1 MSSRALFIAVAVVMA
16 AGAALSQNITGSLLG
31 NITDPS
37 GAPVARATVEITNI
51 DTNQS
56 VRTESD
62 ASGLY
67 QSLYL
72 RPGAYRIRVNAAGFK
87 QSVRENVTIQVE
99 SAVRADFQVQL
110 GEASATVTVTGEPPL
125 VESET
130 ASLGQTVSTKTVE
143 ELPIQ
148 GRNIFDLAGLT
159 AGVQVNPRATG
170 GTASTGDTA
179 TPLFVQSDIS
189 INGGRF
195 RTNEYL
201 VDGVSIMLP
210 ENNNYAFSPNPDA
223 TQEFKV
229 LTNSFGP
236 QYGRSGGGVINVVT
250 KGGTNQF
257 HGALYEFFRND
268 RLRANNFFSNARN
281 QARPVS
287 HFNQFGGVL
296 GGRIVRDKTFFF
308 ADYQGHRENAT
319 GAAGILTVPTAAER
333 SGDFSRSRAANGN
346 LVTIFDPLTTEFN
359 GTSFVRQPF
368 PNAIVPAG
376 RQSKVGTNFA
386 AFYPLPNRTGETAAL
401 INNFVF
407 APASYVNS
415 DQYSARID
423 HRINDRNSL
432 FGRYTYNN
440 GDTGTSGPY
449 NNIADNVLGVT
460 VNRVHNAAVNL
471 TTLLSSTR
479 ILNLRLGATRRFEGR
494 VPIASGKVNLTS
506 LGFPAG
512 LAAQVDEQVFPTVSV
527 ANYGQLGPA
536 SGDRIRRGNGV
547 YTLVAEQSEIHGRH
561 TLVYGADVRLYDQT
575 PYQAGSPSGAYS
587 FALAQ
592 TQGPN
597 PLVATL
603 GAGNGLASLLLGF
616 GSGSV
621 SSVPA
626 LRVKNLYSGLFVNDQ
641 IKFKKLTINTGVR
654 WEYDQ
659 PRMEKYNRFA
669 NFDFNSRFPIQVPG
683 IGPLNGVL
691 RYAGRDGQPRGQYNS
706 TYRNFG
712 PRIGIA
718 YRVSPVWVVRAGYGI
733 FFAPRFGTTSA
744 GNYGTPGFTLTT
756 PWVSTSPDGV
766 GFARSI
772 DDPYPTGLATAPT
785 SEADRLLLGQ
795 GVQFMDRGNVSNIYN
810 QQWSFTI
817 QRQWFAGI
825 LIEAGYAGN
834 RGVHIPVSL
843 DFNQVDPRYQSLGAS
858 LSQAVDNPFFGL
870 TNLGAFANRTIARSQ
885 LLKPYPH
892 YAGVNTNSPAV
903 AQNMGDSA
911 YHSMQLRAEKRFSRG
926 YNLMVV
932 YTASKL
938 IDNGSGRIFGEN
950 AFVPPVQ
957 NAYNLAAERAISEGD
972 VSQRLVISHAVQIP
986 STAKNT
992 LLKVITNG
1000 WSWTGAFSANTG
1012 FPLALASIGNSGVG
1026 GGVLRPNSTGVSA
1039 NLTGDPQSRLLRYF
1053 DTSQF
1058 TVPAAFTFG
1067 NVGRTLPDVRG
1078 PGRVSYNMAIQRSI
1092 PIRERLRTTFRAEA
1106 FNLTNTPYFARPA
1119 QQLGGAGFGVISAAT
1134 GERQV
1139 QISLKLTF

>member
-1 MSSRALFIAVAVVMA
+1 MSARALLIAFALLA
-16 AGAALSQNITGSLLG
+16 ASRSVSAQNITGSLLG

-56 VRTESD
+56 LRAESD
-62 ASGLY
+62 AAGLY

-72 RPGAYRIRVNAAGFK
+72 RPGAYRIRVNASGFK
-87 QSVRENVTIQVE
+87 QSLRENVTIQVE
-99 SAVRADFQVQL
+99 STVRADFQLQL
-110 GEASATVTVTGEPPL
+110 GEASSTVTVTGEAPL
-125 VESET
+125 IESET

-159 AGVQVNPRATG
+159 AGVQVNPRASG
-170 GTASTGDTA
+170 GTASTGDVG

-250 KGGTNQF
+250 KGGTNQY
-257 HGALYEFFRND
+257 HGTIYNFFRND

-287 HFNQFGGVL
+287 HFNQFGAVV
-296 GGRIVRDKTFFF
+296 GGRIIRDRTFFF
-308 ADYQGHRENAT
+308 ADYQGHREDAS

-333 SGDFSRSRAANGN
+333 AGDFSRSRAPNGN

-359 GTSFVRQPF
+359 GATFTRTPF
-368 PNAIVPAG
+368 PNAIVPAD
-376 RQSKVGTNFA
+376 RQSRVGRNFA
-386 AFYPLPNRTGETAAL
+386 AFYPLPNRPGETAAL
-401 INNFVF
+401 INNYVF

-415 DQYSARID
+415 DQYSTRID
-423 HRINDRNSL
+423 HRLNERHSL
-432 FGRYTYNN
+432 FGRYTYN
-440 GDTGTSGPY
+440 TGNTGVTGPY

-460 VNRVHNAAVNL
+460 VNRVHNASVNL
-471 TTLLSSTR
+471 TSLLSTTR
-479 ILNLRLGATRRFEGR
+479 ILNVRLGATRRFEGR
-494 VPIASGKVNLTS
+494 VPLAAGKVDLTA
-506 LGFPAG
+506 LGFPAA
-512 LAAQVDEQVFPTVSV
+512 LASQVDEQVFPTISV
-527 ANYGQLGPA
+527 ANYAQLGPA
-536 SGDRIRRGNGV
+536 AGDRIRRGNGV
-547 YTLVAEQSEIHGRH
+547 YTLVVEQSEIHGRH
-561 TLVYGADVRLYDQT
+561 TIVYGADTRLYDQT
-575 PYQAGSPSGAYS
+575 PYQAGAPSGSFS

-597 PLVATL
+597 PLVPTL
-603 GAGNGLASLLLGF
+603 GAGNGLASLLVGF
-616 GSGSV
+616 GGGSLT
-621 SSVPA
+621 SVPA
-626 LRVKNLYSGLFVNDQ
+626 LRVKNLYSGLFINDQ
-641 IKFKKLTINTGVR
+641 IKFKRLTVNAGVR

-659 PRMEKYNRFA
+659 PRIEKYNRFA
-669 NFDFNSRFPIQVPG
+669 NFDFNSPFPITVAG
-683 IGPLNGVL
+683 AGPLKGVL

-706 TYRNFG
+706 TYKNFG
-712 PRIGIA
+712 PRIGLA
-718 YRVSPVWVVRAGYGI
+718 YRISPTFVLRAGYGI

-744 GNYGTPGFTLTT
+744 GNFGTPGFTLTT

-766 GFARSI
+766 GFSQPI
-772 DDPYPTGLATAPT
+772 DNPFPGGLAKAPT

-795 GVQFMDRGNVSNIYN
+795 TVQIMDRGNVSNIYN

-817 QRQWFAGI
+817 QRQWFGGV

-834 RGVHIPVSL
+834 RGVHIPVSF
-843 DFNQVDPRYQSLGAS
+843 DFNQLDPKYQSLGAT

-870 TNLGAFANRTIARSQ
+870 TNLGLFANRTIARSQ
-885 LLKPYPH
+885 LLRPYPQ
-892 YAGVNTNSPAV
+892 YSGVNTNSPAV
-903 AQNMGDSA
+903 AQNMGNSS
-911 YHSMQLRAEKRFSRG
+911 YHSLQFRTEKRFSRG
-926 YNLMVV
+926 YSLTVV
-932 YTASKL
+932 YTNSKL

-957 NAYNLAAERAISEGD
+957 NAYNLAAERSISEGD
-972 VSQRLVISHAVQIP
+972 VSQRLVISHAIQIRGVA
-986 STAKNT
+986 SNA
-992 LLKVITNG
+992 LLKALTKG
-1000 WSWTGAFSANTG
+1000 WSWSGAFSANTG
-1012 FPLALASIGNSGVG
+1012 FPLALSSIGNSGVG
-1026 GGVLRPNSTGVSA
+1026 GGVLRPNSTGTSA
-1039 NLTGDPQSRLLRYF
+1039 NLSGDPQSRLLRYF

-1058 TVPAAFTFG
+1058 TVPPAFTFG
-1067 NVGRTLPDVRG
+1067 NVSRTLPDTRG
-1078 PGRVSYNMAIQRSI
+1078 PARVAYNTAVQRAIR
-1092 PIRERLRTTFRAEA
+1092 IRESLQAIFRAEA

-1119 QQLGGAGFGVISAAT
+1119 QQLGGAGFGVINAAS
-1134 GERQV
+1134 GERQI
-1139 QISLKLTF
+1139 QFSLKINF

>member
-1 MSSRALFIAVAVVMA
+1 MTARLLLCSLLPCLLA
-16 AGAALSQNITGSLLG
+16 AQNITGSLLG
-31 NITDPS
+31 NITDPA
-37 GAPVARATVEITNI
+37 GAPIARASVEITNV

-56 VRTESD
+56 VKSETD
-62 ASGLY
+62 AAGLY
-67 QSLYL
+67 QALYL
-72 RPGAYRIRVNAAGFK
+72 RPGPYRIRVNATGFK
-87 QSVRENVTIQVE
+87 QSIREQVTVQVE
-99 SAVRADFQVQL
+99 STIRADFQLQI
-110 GEASATVTVTGEPPL
+110 GEASSTVTVTGEAPL
-125 VESET
+125 VDSET
-130 ASLGQTVSTKTVE
+130 AALGQAVSTRTVE

-159 AGVQVNPRATG
+159 AGVQVNPRASG

-210 ENNNYAFSPNPDA
+210 ENNNYAFSPNPDG

-250 KGGTNQF
+250 KGGSNDF
-257 HGALYEFFRND
+257 HGTIYDFFRND

-281 QARPVS
+281 QTRPIS
-287 HFNQFGGVL
+287 HFNQFGAVA
-296 GGRIVRDKTFFF
+296 GGRLVRDKTFFF
-308 ADYQGHRENAT
+308 ADYQGHREDAS

-333 SGDFSRSRAANGN
+333 AGDFSRTRAANGN
-346 LVTIFDPLTTEFN
+346 LVTIFDPATTAAAAT
-359 GTSFVRQPF
+359 GTGFVRTPF
-368 PNAIVPAG
+368 PDAIVPLD
-376 RQSKVGTNFA
+376 RQSKVARNMVG
-386 AFYPLPNRTGETAAL
+386 FYPLPNRAGDTAAL
-401 INNFVF
+401 INNYVF

-415 DQYSARID
+415 DQYSVRLD
-423 HRINDRNSL
+423 HRISARHSL
-432 FGRYTYNN
+432 FGRYTYNK

-449 NNIADNVLGVT
+449 GNIADNVLGVT
-460 VNRVHNAAVNL
+460 INRVHNASINL
-471 TTLLSSTR
+471 TTLLSASR
-479 ILNLRLGATRRFEGR
+479 ILNFRLGATRRFEGR
-494 VPIASGKVNLTS
+494 IPLAAGKVNLTT
-506 LGFPAG
+506 LGFPAS
-512 LAAQVDEQVFPTVSV
+512 LASQVDEQAFPTFAV

-536 SGDRIRRGNGV
+536 AGDRIRRGNGV
-547 YTLVAEQSEIHGRH
+547 YTLVAEQTEIHGRH
-561 TLVYGADVRLYDQT
+561 TLVYGADIRLYDQT
-575 PYQAGSPSGAYS
+575 PYQGGAPSGSYS
-587 FALAQ
+587 FALSQ

-603 GAGNGLASLLLGF
+603 GAGNGMASLLLGF

-626 LRVKNLYSGLFVNDQ
+626 LRVKNYYGGLFVNDQ
-641 IKFKKLTINTGVR
+641 IKFKKLTINAGVR

-659 PRMEKYNRFA
+659 PRIEKYNRFA
-669 NFDFNSRFPIQVPG
+669 NFDFNAPFPIQIPAA
-683 IGPLNGVL
+683 GPLTGVL

-712 PRIGIA
+712 PRFGLA
-718 YRVSPVWVVRAGYGI
+718 YRVSPVFVIRAGYGI

-744 GNYGTPGFTLTT
+744 SNYGTPGFSLTT

-772 DDPYPTGLATAPT
+772 DDPYPNGLATFPT
-785 SEADRLLLGQ
+785 SPADKLLLGQ
-795 GVQFMDRGNVSNIYN
+795 TVQFMDRGNVSNIYN

-817 QRQWFAGI
+817 QRQSFAGI
-825 LIEAGYAGN
+825 LLEAGYAGN
-834 RGVHIPVSL
+834 RGVHIPVSR
-843 DFNQVDPRYQSLGAS
+843 DFNQVNPQYQALGAS
-858 LSQAVDNPFFGL
+858 LAQAVENPFFGL
-870 TNLGAFANRTIARSQ
+870 TSLGVFANRTIARSQ
-885 LLKPYPH
+885 LLRPYPH
-892 YAGVNTNSPAV
+892 YTGVNTNSPAV
-903 AQNMGDSA
+903 AQNMGNSG
-911 YHSMQLRAEKRFSRG
+911 YHSLQLRAEKRFSRG
-926 YNLMVV
+926 YNLTVV
-932 YTASKL
+932 YTNAKL

-957 NAYNLAAERAISEGD
+957 NAYDLAAERAISEGD
-972 VSQRLVISHAVQIP
+972 VSQRLVVAHTVQIRGVSSQP
-986 STAKNT
+986 V
-992 LLKVITNG
+992 LKALTKG
-1000 WSWTGAFSANTG
+1000 WSWSGSLSANTG
-1012 FPLALASIGNSGVG
+1012 FPLALSSIGNSGVG

-1039 NLTGDPQSRLLRYF
+1039 NLSGDPQQRLLRYF

-1067 NVGRTLPDVRG
+1067 NVGRTLPDARG
-1078 PGRVSYNMAIQRSI
+1078 PARFAYNTAIQRAI
-1092 PIRERLRTTFRAEA
+1092 QIRETFRAILRAEA

-1119 QQLGGAGFGVISAAT
+1119 QQLGGAGFGVISAAS

-1139 QISLKLTF
+1139 QLSLKLSF

>member
-1 MSSRALFIAVAVVMA
+1 MTARLLLFLLPLSLA
-16 AGAALSQNITGSLLG
+16 AQNITGSLLG

-37 GAPVARATVEITNI
+37 GAPIARASVEITNI

-56 VRTESD
+56 VKSD
-62 ASGLY
+62 TDTAGLY

-72 RPGAYRIRVNAAGFK
+72 RPGPYRIRVNAPGFK
-87 QSVRENVTIQVE
+87 QSLRDRVTIQVE
-99 SAVRADFQVQL
+99 STIRADFQLQL
-110 GEASATVTVTGEPPL
+110 GEASSTVTVTGEAPL
-125 VESET
+125 VDSES
-130 ASLGQTVSTKTVE
+130 ASLGQAVSTRSVE

-159 AGVQVNPRATG
+159 AGVQVNPRASG
-170 GTASTGDTA
+170 GTASTGDSS

-210 ENNNYAFSPNPDA
+210 ENNNYAFSPNPDG

-250 KGGTNQF
+250 KGGSNDF
-257 HGALYEFFRND
+257 HGTLYEFFRND

-287 HFNQFGGVL
+287 HFNQFGAVA

-308 ADYQGHRENAT
+308 ADYQGHRENAA

-333 SGDFSRSRAANGN
+333 TGDFSRSRAANGN
-346 LVTIFDPLTTEFN
+346 LVTIFDPLTTTN
-359 GTSFVRQPF
+359 TGTAFTRTPF
-368 PNAIVPAG
+368 PNATVPAD
-376 RQSKVGTNFA
+376 RQSKVGRNLVG
-386 AFYPLPNRTGETAAL
+386 FYPLPNRPGDTAAL

-407 APASYVNS
+407 APSSYVNS
-415 DQYSARID
+415 NQYSARID
-423 HRINDRNSL
+423 HRINARHSL
-432 FGRYTYNN
+432 FGRYTYNT

-460 VNRVHNAAVNL
+460 VNRVHNASVNL
-471 TTLLSSTR
+471 TTLLSATR
-479 ILNLRLGATRRFEGR
+479 ILNFRIGATRRFEGR
-494 VPIASGKVNLTS
+494 IPLADGKVNLTT
-506 LGFPAG
+506 LGFPAA
-512 LAAQVDEQVFPTVSV
+512 LAAQVDEQLFPTVAV

-536 SGDRIRRGNGV
+536 SGDRIRRGNSV
-547 YTLVAEQSEIHGRH
+547 YTLVAEQTEIHGRH
-561 TLVYGADVRLYDQT
+561 TLVYGADVRFYDQT
-575 PYQAGSPSGAYS
+575 PYQGAAPSGSYS
-587 FALAQ
+587 FALSQ

-597 PLVATL
+597 PLVPTL
-603 GAGNGLASLLLGF
+603 GAGNGLASLLIGF
-616 GSGSV
+616 GSGNV
-621 SSVPA
+621 SGVPA
-626 LRVKNLYSGLFVNDQ
+626 LRVRNFYNGLFINDQ
-641 IKFKKLTINTGVR
+641 IKFKKLTFNAGVR

-659 PRMEKYNRFA
+659 PRQEKYDRFA
-669 NFDFNSRFPIQVPG
+669 NFDFNAPFPISVPG
-683 IGPLNGVL
+683 IGPLKGVL

-706 TYRNFG
+706 TYKNFG
-712 PRIGIA
+712 PRVGLA
-718 YRVSPVWVVRAGYGI
+718 YRVSPTFVLRAGYGI

-744 GNYGTPGFTLTT
+744 SNYGTPGFSLTT

-766 GFARSI
+766 GFAQSI
-772 DDPYPTGLATAPT
+772 DNPYPNGLATLPT
-785 SEADRLLLGQ
+785 SQADRLLLGQ
-795 GVQFMDRGNVSNIYN
+795 SILFMDRGNISNVYN

-817 QRQWFAGI
+817 QRQSFAGI

-843 DFNQVDPRYQSLGAS
+843 DFNQVDPKYQALGAG
-858 LSQAVDNPFFGL
+858 LAQAVENPFYGL
-870 TNLGAFANRTIARSQ
+870 TNLGLFANRTIARSQ
-885 LLKPYPH
+885 LLRPYPQ
-892 YAGVNTNSPAV
+892 YTGVTTNSPAV
-903 AQNMGDSA
+903 AQNMGNSG
-911 YHSMQLRAEKRFSRG
+911 YHSLQLRAEKRFSRG
-926 YNLMVV
+926 YNLTIV
-932 YTASKL
+932 YTKSKL

-957 NAYNLAAERAISEGD
+957 NAYNLAAERAVSEGD
-972 VSQRLVISHAVQIP
+972 VSQRLVISHTVQIRAL
-986 STAKNT
+986 TANAF
-992 LLKVITNG
+992 LKTVTKG
-1000 WSWTGAFSANTG
+1000 WSWSGAFSTNTG
-1012 FPLALASIGNSGVG
+1012 FPLALSSIGNSGVG

-1039 NLTGDPQSRLLRYF
+1039 NLSGSPQSRLLRYF

-1058 TVPAAFTFG
+1058 TVPPAFSFG
-1067 NVGRTLPDVRG
+1067 NVGRTIPDARG
-1078 PGRVSYNMAIQRSI
+1078 PARVAYNTVIQKSFN
-1092 PIRERLRTTFRAEA
+1092 IREPLRALFRAEA

-1119 QQLGGAGFGVISAAT
+1119 QQLGGNGFGVISAAS

-1139 QISLKLTF
+1139 QLSLKLTF

>member
-1 MSSRALFIAVAVVMA
+1 MLFRALALLAVSGVLL
-16 AGAALSQNITGSLLG
+16 GQNITGSLLG

-37 GAPVARATVEITNI
+37 GAPVSKATVEITNI

-56 VRTESD
+56 AKVESD
-62 ASGLY
+62 ATGLY

-72 RPGAYRIRVNAAGFK
+72 RPGTYRIRVNASGFK
-87 QSVRENVTIQVE
+87 QSLRESVTIQVE
-99 SAVRADFQVQL
+99 STVRADFQVQL
-110 GEASATVTVTGEPPL
+110 GEASSTVTVTGEAPL
-125 VESET
+125 IESET

-159 AGVQVNPRATG
+159 AGVQVNPRASG
-170 GTASTGDTA
+170 GTASTGDVG

-250 KGGTNQF
+250 KGGTNKL
-257 HGALYEFFRND
+257 HGTLYDFFRND

-287 HFNQFGGVL
+287 HFNQFGAVA

-308 ADYQGHRENAT
+308 ADYQGHRENAA

-333 SGDFSRSRAANGN
+333 AGDFSRTRAANGN

-359 GTSFVRQPF
+359 GTNFTRLPF
-368 PNAIVPAG
+368 PGALIPAD
-376 RQSKVGTNFA
+376 RQSKTGRNFA
-386 AFYPLPNRTGETAAL
+386 GFYPLPNRTGDTAAL

-423 HRINDRNSL
+423 HRLSERNSL
-432 FGRYTYNN
+432 FGRYTYNTGN
-440 GDTGTSGPY
+440 TGTSGPY

-460 VNRVHNAAVNL
+460 VNRVHNASVNL
-471 TTLLSSTR
+471 TTLLSTTR
-479 ILNLRLGATRRFEGR
+479 ILNVRLGATRRFEGR
-494 VPIASGKVNLTS
+494 VPLAAGKVNLTS
-506 LGFPAG
+506 LGFPAA
-512 LAAQVDEQVFPTVSV
+512 LATQVAEQVFPTVTV

-561 TLVYGADVRLYDQT
+561 TVVYGADVRLYDQS
-575 PYQAGSPSGAYS
+575 PYQAGAPSGSFS

-597 PLVATL
+597 PLVASL

-616 GSGSV
+616 GGGSV
-621 SSVPA
+621 TSVPA
-626 LRVKNLYSGLFVNDQ
+626 LRVKNLYAGLFINDQ

-659 PRMEKYNRFA
+659 PRMEKYDRFA
-669 NFDFNSRFPIQVPG
+669 NFDFNAPFPISVPG
-683 IGPLNGVL
+683 IGPLKGVL
-691 RYAGRDGQPRGQYNS
+691 RYAGRDGQPRGQYDS
-706 TYRNFG
+706 TYKNFG
-712 PRIGIA
+712 PRVGVA
-718 YRVSPVWVVRAGYGI
+718 YRVSPVFVVRAGYGI

-766 GFARSI
+766 GFSRSF
-772 DDPYPTGLATAPT
+772 DDPFPGGLATPP
-785 SEADRLLLGQ
+785 SSQADRLLLGQ
-795 GVQFMDRGNVSNIYN
+795 TVQFMDRGNVSNIYN

-843 DFNQVDPRYQSLGAS
+843 DFNQVDPKYQALGAT
-858 LSQAVDNPFFGL
+858 LSQAVENPFFGL
-870 TNLGAFANRTIARSQ
+870 TTLGTFANRTFARSQ
-885 LLKPYPH
+885 LLRPYPH
-892 YAGVNTNSPAV
+892 YTGVNTNSPAV
-903 AQNMGDSA
+903 AQNMGDSN
-911 YHSMQLRAEKRFSRG
+911 YHSLQLRGEKRFSGG
-926 YNLMVV
+926 YTLTVV
-932 YTASKL
+932 YTSSKL

-972 VSQRLVISHAVQIP
+972 VSQRLVISHAVQIRG
-986 STAKNT
+986 TARSA
-992 LLKVITNG
+992 LLKAVTKG
-1000 WSWTGAFSANTG
+1000 WTWTGAFSANTG
-1012 FPLALASIGNSGVG
+1012 FPLALSSIGNSGVG
-1026 GGVLRPNSTGVSA
+1026 GGVLRPNSTGVSG
-1039 NLTGDPQSRLLRYF
+1039 NLNGAPQSRLLRYF
-1053 DTSQF
+1053 DISQF
-1058 TVPAAFTFG
+1058 TVPPAFSFG
-1067 NVGRTLPDVRG
+1067 NVSRTLPDVRG
-1078 PGRVSYNMAIQRSI
+1078 PARVAYNTAIQKAI
-1092 PIRERLRTTFRAEA
+1092 PISEALRMTFRAEA

-1119 QQLGGAGFGVISAAT
+1119 QQLGGAGFGVISAAS

-1139 QISLKLTF
+1139 QLSLKLSF